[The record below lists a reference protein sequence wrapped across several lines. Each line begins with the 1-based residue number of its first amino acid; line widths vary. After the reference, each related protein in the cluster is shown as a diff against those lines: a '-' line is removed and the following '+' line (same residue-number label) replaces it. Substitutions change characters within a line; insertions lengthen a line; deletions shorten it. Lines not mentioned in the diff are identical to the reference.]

1 MRLGRRQAAPKRVVL
16 IPNQWNGSVQ
26 QYYHFLLGYL
36 APIATW
42 VEAHPGT
49 PIAVRDCGPMN
60 RWFELLSDQ
69 ADVEIMTVGDVL
81 HILAGNLQPYEV
93 LRGKDFPE
101 EFHQSSLR
109 RFADWTRQQA
119 LTDQPTRSGSLP
131 NIVVSDR
138 ASHDEFFSGPGA
150 EWPESGS
157 LKRSVPNLATA
168 VQSWNDPDVAII
180 DAAELDISTQIEMH
194 SSARILIGQHGAG
207 LTNMIWMP
215 PGAHVIEIL
224 PPMPDD
230 ATPIFRNLAV
240 NLGLQHHVVPQGG
253 VHEPVDAGLLEGLYV
268 RARTEV
274 MDQGRDSFS
283 S

>member
-1 MRLGRRQAAPKRVVL
+1 M
-16 IPNQWNGSVQ
+16 
-26 QYYHFLLGYL
+26 
-36 APIATW
+36 
-42 VEAHPGT
+42 
-49 PIAVRDCGPMN
+49 
-60 RWFELLSDQ
+60 
-69 ADVEIMTVGDVL
+69 
-81 HILAGNLQPYEV
+81 
-93 LRGKDFPE
+93 DFPE

-119 LTDQPTRSGSLP
+119 LADRPSRSESLP

-168 VQSWNDPDVAII
+168 VQSWNDPDIAIL
-180 DAAELDISTQIEMH
+180 DAAAVDIPTQIEMH

-207 LTNMIWMP
+207 LTNMIWMS
-215 PGAHVIEIL
+215 PGAQVIEIL

-230 ATPIFRNLAV
+230 ATPIFRNLAKS
-240 NLGLQHHVVPQGG
+240 LGLNHHVVPQGG

-268 RARTEV
+268 RVRTVV
-274 MDQGRDSFS
+274 MGLGGD
-283 S
+283 